1 MKTGYASLCR
11 LYRIATI
18 FIIAAV
24 AFLTACTSGSINED
38 VASQIYFYETYTVLD
53 LSSIFNQLNE
63 EAAKDN
69 PDAPTLEQL
78 LHQQDFN
85 QHTRMSIFSQRPDSI
100 DNTPTVEIPDSIYDT
115 PVVGRALAADTAAV
129 NRIIAQ
135 FGKEILPRDVIL
147 MWSLKPIKLSD
158 QQEAFEL
165 IALRTVNEEPIMNGE
180 YLVKAKS
187 KYDSKNGT
195 IISLKFDTAGARML
209 YRITSQNIGRHLAF
223 VAFNKVLS
231 YPDVVGSVD
240 DGYVEIPV
248 NLTEEEAKS
257 FIDCLY
263 GRAQQ

>member
-24 AFLTACTSGSINED
+24 AFLTACTRGSINED
-38 VASQIYFYETYTVLD
+38 AAKQINIYETYTVSELFSYIRH
-53 LSSIFNQLNE
+53 LSDV
-63 EAAKDN
+63 AAKDN

-85 QHTRMSIFSQRPDSI
+85 QHIRMSNFAQRPDSI
-100 DNTPTVEIPDSIYDT
+100 DDTPVVEMPNSIYCT

-135 FGKEILPRDVIL
+135 FGKEILPRNVIL

-195 IISLKFDTAGARML
+195 IISLKFTLPYNVAK
-209 YRITSQNIGRHLAF
+209 YR
-223 VAFNKVLS
+223 
-231 YPDVVGSVD
+231 
-240 DGYVEIPV
+240 
-248 NLTEEEAKS
+248 
-257 FIDCLY
+257 
-263 GRAQQ
+263 